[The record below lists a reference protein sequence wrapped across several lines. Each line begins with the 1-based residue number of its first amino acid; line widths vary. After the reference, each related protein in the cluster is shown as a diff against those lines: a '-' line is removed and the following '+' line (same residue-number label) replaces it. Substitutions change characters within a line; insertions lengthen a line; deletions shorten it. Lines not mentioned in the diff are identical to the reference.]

1 MFKKFY
7 LKVKDEHDMK
17 VKALLIER
25 YQGIYGCTAKWN
37 SRVHEYTL
45 IIPIPCVELGEG
57 VVWIV
62 NRCQRAP
69 SHITLTGSVPNS
81 V

>member
-25 YQGIYGCTAKWN
+25 YQGICGCTAKWN
-37 SRVHEYTL
+37 SRVHEYILTINPFKYKRFKQDLNRAMKLGL
-45 IIPIPCVELGEG
+45 IEEVEEF
-57 VVWIV
+57 
-62 NRCQRAP
+62 
-69 SHITLTGSVPNS
+69 
-81 V
+81 